1 MKQSLLSWGGKWA
14 CAGLCAGVLSV
25 SAVGQEIAI
34 LDGESG
40 HNFEY
45 EDPIKTL
52 GWNAR
57 HFACSEEGLTRFA
70 NTSGNF
76 DMAMVVPLFNFRM
89 KGERGLE
96 ILPKED
102 SAYFARI
109 RKYLKDG
116 GAIVITDG
124 NYSNVRNW
132 LARLDPVFETG
143 SPSECTSSPW
153 QVFDYIR
160 NVEPVHPIRSFP
172 NVIREGDTWSHF
184 PKLTGDSKW
193 KVLANCSEGYPTC
206 LYQEYGKGFVLLTL
220 TRNTYFQPLENYY
233 AYCVLHRANVNVV
246 KSDFTEL
253 KPGPGHLRL
262 ELEKD
267 APRGTGISYEIM
279 DAKGKSQVFTTNFVG
294 KVCNLE
300 YVVDRRGPVV
310 ATLTLELPTGSVRIF
325 RRKAELPEL
334 FTVRP
339 NSYKGILSTK
349 RRTDTVDFLC
359 EFAPCEEDLTGAT
372 VNLVFRDEPGNK
384 VLEHSFTLPTNE
396 VPARL
401 WVPVAL
407 PRDLAASKYT
417 LEGTLTKRSPERKNR
432 VSAKSATTFEI
443 VAPNRAQT
451 VLDED
456 GTFLINGV
464 PFFPLGIYH
473 SAGDYDQIA
482 DIGFTA
488 CQFWKWQL
496 GGDGFGDF
504 LGLNKARGNNLKC
517 LFESNHGGEAVWRQN
532 VEFMKDNPGVFM
544 WYAGDEPH
552 EGAEPGMRDFYNMM
566 LELDRTRPLYI
577 CSCRPDLFPVHK
589 KYCDV
594 LAFNPSGHKAQS
606 PMEYLGVITNWI
618 DRAKVATENRQTLM
632 LVNWI
637 LTEDQPFEQMR
648 ARAYVGITHDVRGLM
663 WYCWSQTGGGPVGIG
678 LKQQPKNQESL
689 KKILAEIKV
698 FLPALVS
705 TGRRTFEEGPI
716 HGIALPNNPAKK
728 RFVIMQNI
736 SDRKVTADFVI
747 PELVKAKEVFDAF
760 TDKPVDIKDGR
771 ITMTFSPFDRLVLKW

>member
-52 GWNAR
+52 GWNAK

-70 NTSGNF
+70 NSSSQY

-89 KGERGLE
+89 KGERGSE

-116 GAIVITDG
+116 GVIVITDG

-334 FTVRP
+334 FTVHP

-504 LGLNKARGNNLKC
+504 LGLNKARANKLKC

-544 WYAGDEPH
+544 WYAADEPN
-552 EGAEPGMRDFYNMM
+552 EGAEPGLKEFYNFM
-566 LELDRTRPLYI
+566 LGLDRTRPLYI
-577 CSCRPDLFPVHK
+577 CSCRPDLFPIHK

-594 LAFNPSGHKAQS
+594 LAFNPTGRKAQS

-618 DRAKVATENRQTLM
+618 DRAKAATENHQTLM

-637 LTEDQPFEQMR
+637 LTEDQPLEHMR
-648 ARAYVGITHDVRGLM
+648 ARAYIGIVHDVRGLM

-678 LKQQPKNQESL
+678 LKSQPKNQANL
-689 KKILAEIKV
+689 KKVLAEINT
-698 FLPALVS
+698 FMPGLVS
-705 TGRRTFEEGPI
+705 PGRRPFEEGPV
-716 HGIALPNNPAKK
+716 HGLVCPNNKHMN
-728 RFVIMQNI
+728 RFLILQNV
-736 SDRKVTADFVI
+736 SDQKVTTDFVV
-747 PELVKAKEVFDAF
+747 PEMAKAKEVRDAF
-760 TDKPVDIKDGR
+760 TDKPVDLQEGCVKLTLEPLGR
-771 ITMTFSPFDRLVLKW
+771 AVLKW